1 MEFKK
6 IDDKKFQCLLFEEDL
21 EENNISLDDF
31 FRNDTEKIH
40 GLLDVV
46 MEEARKE
53 IGIAPSGEMI
63 SLQLAPQPN
72 NSLLLTVSSGG
83 DDISDMLRQAGK
95 RAAKALSSMSP
106 KENNIIK
113 NSDDKR
119 KRKSKKPNLKVLLSK
134 TVMNFLRL
142 TVKADL
148 LTVNLQYADFQ
159 NGLNLK
165 DSVHR
170 AEEHG
175 VSTTHF
181 IRIILMFILFL
192 KEEDAQL

>member
-63 SLQLAPQPN
+63 HYSLHR
-72 NSLLLTVSSGG
+72 SL
-83 DDISDMLRQAGK
+83 
-95 RAAKALSSMSP
+95 
-106 KENNIIK
+106 II
-113 NSDDKR
+113 
-119 KRKSKKPNLKVLLSK
+119 LC
-134 TVMNFLRL
+134 FLRCHPAVMIFR
-142 TVKADL
+142 TC
-148 LTVNLQYADFQ
+148 
-159 NGLNLK
+159 
-165 DSVHR
+165 
-170 AEEHG
+170 
-175 VSTTHF
+175 
-181 IRIILMFILFL
+181 
-192 KEEDAQL
+192 

>member
-113 NSDDKR
+113 NSDEK
-119 KRKSKKPNLKVLLSK
+119 
-134 TVMNFLRL
+134 
-142 TVKADL
+142 
-148 LTVNLQYADFQ
+148 
-159 NGLNLK
+159 G
-165 DSVHR
+165 
-170 AEEHG
+170 
-175 VSTTHF
+175 
-181 IRIILMFILFL
+181 
-192 KEEDAQL
+192 

>member
-63 SLQLAPQPN
+63 SLQLAPQP
-72 NSLLLTVSSGG
+72 
-83 DDISDMLRQAGK
+83 
-95 RAAKALSSMSP
+95 
-106 KENNIIK
+106 II
-113 NSDDKR
+113 
-119 KRKSKKPNLKVLLSK
+119 LC
-134 TVMNFLRL
+134 FLRCHPAVMIFR
-142 TVKADL
+142 TC
-148 LTVNLQYADFQ
+148 
-159 NGLNLK
+159 
-165 DSVHR
+165 
-170 AEEHG
+170 
-175 VSTTHF
+175 
-181 IRIILMFILFL
+181 
-192 KEEDAQL
+192 